1 MDLTADL
8 SKNSKIILDQYLRWG
23 KMETARDLR
32 DIEYESHTYRE
43 NHLIGNTFNRHD
55 VEVLLKGQM
64 GILTATM
71 ERRDQA
77 KQMATAELCR
87 AILRNADKHSVP
99 ITVCATDVL
108 SDRNAHSAMEGH
120 DKRLL
125 EGPKGKLAPLSAIDH
140 GDVGKRLIEAN
151 EEIQRLHAKIFALS
165 SQLHDIMGGQSEM
178 NAKLLNTKDALLT
191 EQQRAERKMKQDA
204 EAAVAAAKVT
214 PPSTIVTNTVS
225 VVDEKALDALRKE
238 VATLNKDMAAKLNQS
253 TQFMNLKKM
262 LSEKNAQVKVMRSQL
277 ARFDPTYAAS
287 IGDDISEE
295 ED

>member
-253 TQFMNLKKM
+253 TQFMNLK
-262 LSEKNAQVKVMRSQL
+262 
-277 ARFDPTYAAS
+277 
-287 IGDDISEE
+287 
-295 ED
+295 